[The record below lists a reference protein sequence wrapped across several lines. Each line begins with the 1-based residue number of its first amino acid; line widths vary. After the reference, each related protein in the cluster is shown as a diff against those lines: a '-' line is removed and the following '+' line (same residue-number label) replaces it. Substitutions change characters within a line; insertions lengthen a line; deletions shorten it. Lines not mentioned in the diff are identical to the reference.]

1 MLTKYLQYYGGA
13 ITAGYFP
20 NPHLKKNNFD
30 SGSCASVLYS
40 YEIIEKFN
48 FEEYKQLN
56 ELNYPLLGVPGVQL
70 FFETNNLNRPLE
82 YEIKPVDE
90 IVYIYPALE
99 NLYIYYYQK
108 TMTNLLMNL
117 IRYLKN
123 IKQNVT
129 QIIQS

>member
-1 MLTKYLQYYGGA
+1 M
-13 ITAGYFP
+13 
-20 NPHLKKNNFD
+20 
-30 SGSCASVLYS
+30 
-40 YEIIEKFN
+40 
-48 FEEYKQLN
+48 
-56 ELNYPLLGVPGVQL
+56 
-70 FFETNNLNRPLE
+70 E

-129 QIIQS
+129 QIIIILLMEDTNVEMMAIGLKNE